1 MTNNKYPSCEIAG
14 GSKVFLK
21 DTKNGEKFKIIR
33 MSAENIEIKTSMQLE
48 VGTLVDLKIILN
60 SILFEMDINAK
71 GKVVG
76 KLEPTEKYRIQFIDL
91 SDKAKKEI
99 DEIMRNACD
108 IC

>member
-14 GSKVFLK
+14 GGKVFLK

-99 DEIMRNACD
+99 DEIMRNA
-108 IC
+108 

>member
-14 GSKVFLK
+14 GGKVFLK